1 MRQPSPLSRPSLD
14 RVPATLAWLGTF
26 GAALT
31 VAGVHYPGR
40 LLFTLIFLLVTPAVC
55 VAQLLPG
62 LDPLARAVVSIAGGI
77 TLISVV
83 AEVMLAAKWWTPRG
97 GLIAVGALCAV
108 LLGVALL
115 RRSRRTAV
123 APTPGHDDAEPSP
136 AAELRSHRAEPATPA
151 APVDEDAWIY
161 EE

>member
-1 MRQPSPLSRPSLD
+1 MRQPSTD
-14 RVPATLAWLGTF
+14 RIPAILAWLGTF

-40 LLFTLIFLLVTPAVC
+40 TLFTLLFLLVTPAVC

-62 LDPLARAVVSIAGGI
+62 LDPAARAVVSVVGGI
-77 TLISVV
+77 ALVGIV

-97 GLIAVGALCAV
+97 GLIAVGVLCAAV
-108 LLGVALL
+108 LAVALA
-115 RRSRRTAV
+115 RRPRPRT
-123 APTPGHDDAEPSP
+123 P
-136 AAELRSHRAEPATPA
+136 PA
-151 APVDEDAWIY
+151 APAVPTPRPEPSVPVAAAAPRERRPPQPDEDAWIY

>member
-1 MRQPSPLSRPSLD
+1 MRQLSAD
-14 RVPATLAWLGTF
+14 RIPATLAWLGTF

-40 LLFTLIFLLVTPAVC
+40 TLFTLLFLMVTPVVC

-62 LDPLARAVVSIAGGI
+62 LDPLARSVVSIAGGI
-77 TLISVV
+77 TVISVV

-97 GLIAVGALCAV
+97 GLVAVGAVCGV
-108 LLGVALL
+108 LLAVALI
-115 RRSRRTAV
+115 RRPRS
-123 APTPGHDDAEPSP
+123 PGA
-136 AAELRSHRAEPATPA
+136 PA
-151 APVDEDAWIY
+151 APAPRPEPTVAEAASSHVGGSAPADDDAWIY

>member
-1 MRQPSPLSRPSLD
+1 MRQLSAD
-14 RVPATLAWLGTF
+14 RIAATLAWLGTF

-40 LLFTLIFLLVTPAVC
+40 TLFTLLFLMVTPAVC

-62 LDPLARAVVSIAGGI
+62 LDPAARAVVSIAGGI
-77 TLISVV
+77 ALISTV

-97 GLIAVGALCAV
+97 GLIAVGVLCAV
-108 LLGVALL
+108 VLAVALA
-115 RRSRRTAV
+115 RRPR
-123 APTPGHDDAEPSP
+123 APLSPAAPEAPGPPAEPSVP
-136 AAELRSHRAEPATPA
+136 VAAAASREPRRSQP
-151 APVDEDAWIY
+151 DDDAWIY

>member
-1 MRQPSPLSRPSLD
+1 MRQPSTD
-14 RVPATLAWLGTF
+14 RIPAVLAWLGTF

-40 LLFTLIFLLVTPAVC
+40 TLFTLLFLLVTPAVC

-62 LDPLARAVVSIAGGI
+62 LDPPARAVVSVVGGI
-77 TLISVV
+77 ALVGTV

-97 GLIAVGALCAV
+97 GLIAVGVLCAAV
-108 LLGVALL
+108 LAIALA
-115 RRSRRTAV
+115 RRPRTP
-123 APTPGHDDAEPSP
+123 APAPPPVPAPPPEPSVP
-136 AAELRSHRAEPATPA
+136 VAAA
-151 APVDEDAWIY
+151 APRERRQPQPDDDAWIY

>member
-1 MRQPSPLSRPSLD
+1 MRQLSAD
-14 RVPATLAWLGTF
+14 RIPATLAWLGTF

-40 LLFTLIFLLVTPAVC
+40 TLFTLLFLMVTPAVC

-62 LDPLARAVVSIAGGI
+62 LDPAARAVVSIAGGI
-77 TLISVV
+77 ALISTV

-97 GLIAVGALCAV
+97 GLIAVGVVCAV
-108 LLGVALL
+108 VLAVALA
-115 RRSRRTAV
+115 RRPR
-123 APTPGHDDAEPSP
+123 APLSP
-136 AAELRSHRAEPATPA
+136 AAPEVHDARPEPSVPVAAA
-151 APVDEDAWIY
+151 APREPRRPQPDDDAWIY

>member
-1 MRQPSPLSRPSLD
+1 MRQLSAD

-31 VAGVHYPGR
+31 VAGIHYPGR
-40 LLFTLIFLLVTPAVC
+40 TLFTLLFLLVTPAVC

-62 LDPLARAVVSIAGGI
+62 LDPAARAVVSIAGGI
-77 TLISVV
+77 ALIGIV

-97 GLIAVGALCAV
+97 GLIAVGVLCA
-108 LLGVALL
+108 ALL
-115 RRSRRTAV
+115 AIALARRPRT
-123 APTPGHDDAEPSP
+123 PPSP
-136 AAELRSHRAEPATPA
+136 AVPA
-151 APVDEDAWIY
+151 APRPEPSVPIAAAKPGERRHPQADEDAWIY

>member
-1 MRQPSPLSRPSLD
+1 MRQTPGAPAD
-14 RVPATLAWLGTF
+14 RIPATLAWLGTF

-40 LLFTLIFLLVTPAVC
+40 TLFTLLFLLVTPAVC

-62 LDPLARAVVSIAGGI
+62 LDRLARGVVGVAGGL

-97 GLIAVGALCAV
+97 GLITVGVLCAAM
-108 LLGVALL
+108 LGASLI
-115 RRSRRTAV
+115 RRPRPRPARGSPP
-123 APTPGHDDAEPSP
+123 APP
-136 AAELRSHRAEPATPA
+136 AAGAQRA
-151 APVDEDAWIY
+151 APGVDDDAWIY

>member
-1 MRQPSPLSRPSLD
+1 MRQPSTD
-14 RVPATLAWLGTF
+14 RIAPTLAWLGTF

-40 LLFTLIFLLVTPAVC
+40 TLFTLLFLMVTPAVC

-62 LDPLARAVVSIAGGI
+62 LDPAARAVVSIAGGI
-77 TLISVV
+77 ALVATV

-97 GLIAVGALCAV
+97 GLITVGVLCAAV
-108 LLGVALL
+108 LAVALV
-115 RRSRRTAV
+115 RRPRT
-123 APTPGHDDAEPSP
+123 PLSP
-136 AAELRSHRAEPATPA
+136 AAPEPRPEPPETSVPVAAAKPRERSRPPA
-151 APVDEDAWIY
+151 DEDAWIY

>member
-1 MRQPSPLSRPSLD
+1 MSAMRGPSGAPGDL
-14 RVPATLAWLGTF
+14 VPATLAWLGSF

-40 LLFTLIFLLVTPAVC
+40 ALFTLIFLVVTPAVC

-62 LDPLARAVVSIAGGI
+62 LDRLARGVVGVAGGL

-83 AEVMLAAKWWTPRG
+83 AEVMLAARWWTPRG
-97 GLIAVGALCAV
+97 GLITVGVLCAAM
-108 LLGVALL
+108 LGASRIRRPRRRAA
-115 RRSRRTAV
+115 RRSPPA
-123 APTPGHDDAEPSP
+123 P
-136 AAELRSHRAEPATPA
+136 AADAGGRAASQDRAEPAAPA
-151 APVDEDAWIY
+151 VDDDAWIY

>member
-1 MRQPSPLSRPSLD
+1 MRQLSTD
-14 RVPATLAWLGTF
+14 RIAATFAWLGTF

-40 LLFTLIFLLVTPAVC
+40 TLFTLLFLLVTPAVC

-62 LDPLARAVVSIAGGI
+62 LDPAARAVVSIAGGI
-77 TLISVV
+77 ALISIV

-97 GLIAVGALCAV
+97 GLIAVGVLCAAV
-108 LLGVALL
+108 LAIALA
-115 RRSRRTAV
+115 RRPRTPASPPAPAV
-123 APTPGHDDAEPSP
+123 PAPRPEPSLP
-136 AAELRSHRAEPATPA
+136 VAAA
-151 APVDEDAWIY
+151 APREPRRPPADEDAWIY